1 MYRKISAIAAI
12 GLSLSLVSC
21 SPTTDEP
28 SEATAPSEREPL
40 VVESATPTPTPTPSP
55 SETRSDRGNLIA
67 SVGDEITLSDYAGNQ
82 WATFKIDKVSSKVK
96 CTMSY
101 AEAPAKGTKRIS
113 LTVSA
118 KTEPAA
124 TSDTEDFYMNA
135 AWFKFI
141 DSNDVTF
148 NGDLG
153 GNAYSCID
161 ESKLLPSEMGPAEK
175 AKGQILLDVPDL
187 KGTLV
192 LDAYGVEIDLA
203 KALND

>member
-1 MYRKISAIAAI
+1 MYRRISAIAAI
-12 GLSLSLVSC
+12 GLSLTLISC
-21 SPTTDEP
+21 SPSANEP
-28 SEATAPSEREPL
+28 SEATASSEREPL
-40 VVESATPTPTPTPSP
+40 VVESAPPIPTPTPTP

-67 SVGDEITLSDYAGNQ
+67 SVGDEISLSDYAGNL
-82 WATFKIDKVSSKVK
+82 WATFKIEKVSSKVK

-101 AEAPAKGTKRIS
+101 ADAPAKGTNRIS
-113 LTVSA
+113 LTVTA

-124 TSDTEDFYMNA
+124 SDDTEDFYLNP

-141 DSNDVTF
+141 DTNDVTF

-153 GNAYSCID
+153 GTAYSCID

-192 LDAYGVEIDLA
+192 LDEYGVEIDLA